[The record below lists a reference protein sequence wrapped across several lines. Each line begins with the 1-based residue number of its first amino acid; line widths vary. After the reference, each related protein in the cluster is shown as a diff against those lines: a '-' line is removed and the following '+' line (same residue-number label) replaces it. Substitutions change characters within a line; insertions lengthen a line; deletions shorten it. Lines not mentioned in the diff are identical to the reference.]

1 MREFFNMSHKEKEA
15 ENQKIVR
22 IARRC
27 ALGVIIVWALTFL
40 LFFMSDSE
48 KRGQFGDMFGAVN
61 ALFSGLAFAGLIIT
75 LILQR
80 RELSLQ
86 RDELEQTREELK
98 NQREE
103 FEKENETLKYQ
114 RFENLFYNM
123 LNLQQEIVAGL
134 RYEYD
139 EEQIVTVPIGPD
151 NSPVQDKRKINRVV
165 TGREVFRYTFESAEI
180 YLTKRD
186 HFNQRIV
193 VNGYRGYLKVQGLSE
208 YDETWIP
215 TIFDHY
221 FRHLYKIIQFVD
233 AQGFSFE
240 EAYKYVA
247 LLRGTLS
254 RYELVWIYYNAL
266 NPEFHKFQELIE
278 KYSLLKNLRTDLLT
292 RCKEVSDY
300 YSYLGVSPQE
310 VKDATFS
317 AKDFEYYLTDEKQD
331 AEKYYVTAFWKEDEK
346 EEGLEWL
353 KRWRL
358 YVEDANEM
366 AGKERSEKRQ

>member
-1 MREFFNMSHKEKEA
+1 MREFFNMSHKEKDA

-103 FEKENETLKYQ
+103 FEKENETLRQQ

-123 LNLQQEIVAGL
+123 LNLQQEIVDGL

-139 EEQIVTVPIGPD
+139 EEQIVTVPMGSD
-151 NSPVQDKRKINRVV
+151 NSPVLDKRKINRVV
-165 TGREVFRYTFESAEI
+165 TGREVFRYTFESAVI
-180 YLTKRD
+180 FLAGRNNFNKRP
-186 HFNQRIV
+186 V
-193 VNGYRGYLKVQGLSE
+193 VNGYRGYLNVKGLSA

-266 NPEFHKFQELIE
+266 NPVFHRFQELIE
-278 KYSLLKNLRTDLLT
+278 KYSLLKNMRLDLLT
-292 RCKEVSDY
+292 RSKEVSDY
-300 YSYLGVSPQE
+300 FNYLNVAPQE

-317 AKDFEYYLTDEKQD
+317 AKDFEYFLTDCKQD
-331 AEKYYVTAFWKEDEK
+331 AEKYYVTAFWKEEEK
-346 EEGLEWL
+346 EKGLELL
-353 KRWRL
+353 KRWQMF
-358 YVEDANEM
+358 VEDAKKVV
-366 AGKERSEKRQ
+366 KE

>member
-1 MREFFNMSHKEKEA
+1 MSHKEKDA

-27 ALGVIIVWALTFL
+27 ALGVVIVWALTFL

-134 RYEYD
+134 RYEYG
-139 EEQIVTVPIGPD
+139 EEQIVMVPIGPD

-193 VNGYRGYLKVQGLSE
+193 VNGYRGYLKVKGLSE
-208 YDETWIP
+208 
-215 TIFDHY
+215 
-221 FRHLYKIIQFVD
+221 
-233 AQGFSFE
+233 
-240 EAYKYVA
+240 
-247 LLRGTLS
+247 
-254 RYELVWIYYNAL
+254 
-266 NPEFHKFQELIE
+266 
-278 KYSLLKNLRTDLLT
+278 
-292 RCKEVSDY
+292 
-300 YSYLGVSPQE
+300 
-310 VKDATFS
+310 
-317 AKDFEYYLTDEKQD
+317 
-331 AEKYYVTAFWKEDEK
+331 
-346 EEGLEWL
+346 
-353 KRWRL
+353 
-358 YVEDANEM
+358 
-366 AGKERSEKRQ
+366 

>member
-1 MREFFNMSHKEKEA
+1 MSHKEKDA

-103 FEKENETLKYQ
+103 FEKENETLRYQ

-134 RYEYD
+134 RYEYG

-180 YLTKRD
+180 YLAKRD

-193 VNGYRGYLKVQGLSE
+193 VNGYRGYLIVKGLSE

-292 RCKEVSDY
+292 RCKEVSDHY
-300 YSYLGVSPQE
+300 CHLGVSPQD

-317 AKDFEYYLTDEKQD
+317 ARDFEYYLTDEKQD

>member
-1 MREFFNMSHKEKEA
+1 MKEFYNMSHEEKDA
-15 ENQKIVR
+15 ETQKIVR

-27 ALGVIIVWALTFL
+27 ALGVLIVWALTFL

-86 RDELEQTREELK
+86 RDELEQTRDELK

-180 YLTKRD
+180 YLVERD
-186 HFNQRIV
+186 QSSRRIV
-193 VNGYRGYLKVQGLSE
+193 VNGYREFLKAKGLSE

-233 AQGFSFE
+233 AQGFSFA

-266 NPEFHKFQELIE
+266 NPEFHKFQDFIE
-278 KYSLLKNLRTDLLT
+278 KYSLLKNLRADLLT

-300 YSYLGVSPQE
+300 YSYLCVSPQD

-317 AKDFEYYLTDEKQD
+317 ARDFEYYLTDDKQD
-331 AEKYYVTAFWKEDEK
+331 AEKYYVTAFWKEEEK

-353 KRWRL
+353 KRWRM
-358 YVEDANEM
+358 YVEDATEM
-366 AGKERSEKRQ
+366 ARKE